1 MYAISKVETFH
12 SGNIVVVFFVRMANV
27 FESQC
32 QNILKTLNRIFCLYF
47 KYFLFVLNKLAVCK
61 SIPLFSQSV
70 WPANY
75 YYLYCYTP
83 PPPAIIIVSVF
94 SYGVSLISK
103 HSITLSKLQTWPQ
116 NYREIIML
124 ISSGNLSFN
133 MGIRSEPYPV
143 VSSLSAFK
151 FRIQFST

>member
-83 PPPAIIIVSVF
+83 PRHYHCQCFFLRGRPH
-94 SYGVSLISK
+94 ISK